1 GDLSVPM
8 KRFNWATEMECC
20 FTPHNP
26 KRAKTQAFKRYEQ
39 YKGATTVGMARAAG
53 ASYRDLDND
62 YQHEYMTKVQ
72 PAPAECPTAKNKA
85 KEVLEQEP
93 QELLPEPIAE
103 SVVTEPAAMVVH

>member
-1 GDLSVPM
+1 M
-8 KRFNWATEMECC
+8 
-20 FTPHNP
+20 
-26 KRAKTQAFKRYEQ
+26 
-39 YKGATTVGMARAAG
+39 GMARAAG

-103 SVVTEPAAMVVH
+103 SVVTEPAAMVVHANAAGRGSKALRKPETCDRGMQTSECWFASLLQAVVQQSRAARA